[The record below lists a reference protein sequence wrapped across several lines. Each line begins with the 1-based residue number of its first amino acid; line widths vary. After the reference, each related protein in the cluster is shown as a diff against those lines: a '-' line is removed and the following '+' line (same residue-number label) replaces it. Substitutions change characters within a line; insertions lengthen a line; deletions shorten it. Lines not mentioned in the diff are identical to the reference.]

1 MSETAQ
7 SILAA
12 ALSLPESERW
22 EIIERLLEAETP
34 PDNYEGMTEEEFRA
48 EILRRRQ
55 ECLDGTDPGIPWA
68 EVEAR
73 ALKEI
78 IEGGMP

>member
-22 EIIERLLEAETP
+22 EIIEKLHEAETP
-34 PDNYEGMTEEEFRA
+34 PDNYEGMTEEEFHAELERRA
-48 EILRRRQ
+48 Q
-55 ECLDGTDPGIPWA
+55 EALDGTDPGVPWPEVKAILLKDIDA
-68 EVEAR
+68 ESQR
-73 ALKEI
+73 
-78 IEGGMP
+78 